1 MARGAPIGA
10 GTLRRQM
17 ALADYLVAFRSRKIA
32 LLLAL
37 GFSSGLPLALTAGT
51 LQAWLASENVDIV
64 AIGWFALVG
73 QPYTYKFLWAPL
85 MDRYA
90 PPAFS
95 RRRGW
100 LLATQLALA
109 AAIAFMGTL
118 RPTDSA
124 WLLGST
130 ALAVAFLSASQDIV
144 FDALRADWLER
155 EERGAGAAVSVLGY
169 RLAMLASGAGA
180 LILAD
185 QWLGWRATYWLM
197 AALMGVGMLAT
208 WLVVEPEP
216 KGGVPK
222 TLNEAVAQ
230 PFAEFLS
237 RQGALA
243 LLALVVL
250 YKLGDAFAGNLTT
263 AFLLRGPGFSL
274 TEIGAINKGFGL
286 AATIVGALAGGAL
299 MAKMR
304 LYRALLLFG
313 ALQAVTNLGFMLL
326 AGAGK
331 SYALM
336 IAVIGLENLCG
347 GMGTAAY
354 VALLMALCDRRFSAT
369 QYALLSALS
378 AVGRVYVG
386 PAAGYMVEAMGWEA
400 FFFATFLIALPGL
413 ALLVWMRARVD
424 ALDRPTAS

>member
-1 MARGAPIGA
+1 M
-10 GTLRRQM
+10 
-17 ALADYLVAFRSRKIA
+17 
-32 LLLAL
+32 LLLLLL

-51 LQAWLASENVDIV
+51 LQAWLAAERVDIV

-90 PPAFS
+90 PPFLG

-100 LLATQLALA
+100 LLVTQALLALA
-109 AAIAFMGTL
+109 VAFMGTL
-118 RPTDSA
+118 RPESSV
-124 WLLGST
+124 WLLGAT

-144 FDALRADWLER
+144 FDALRADWLGP

-169 RLAMLASGAGA
+169 RVAMLVSGGGA

-185 QWLGWRATYWLM
+185 QVLGWAGTYWLM
-197 AALMGVGMLAT
+197 AALMGVGMAAA
-208 WLVVEPEP
+208 WFVVEPDE
-216 KGGVPK
+216 GGRAPR
-222 TLNEAVAQ
+222 TLDEAVVK
-230 PFAEFLS
+230 PFAEFFS
-237 RQGALA
+237 RHGALA

-274 TEIGAINKGFGL
+274 TEVGAINKGFGL
-286 AATIVGALAGGAL
+286 AATIVGALVGGAL
-299 MAKMR
+299 MAKLR
-304 LYRALLLFG
+304 LYRALMLFG
-313 ALQAVTNLGFMLL
+313 VLQAVTNLGFMLL
-326 AGAGK
+326 ALGGK
-331 SYALM
+331 NYALM
-336 IAVIGLENLCG
+336 VAVVGLENLCG
-347 GMGTAAY
+347 GMGTTAY

-386 PAAGYMVEAMGWEA
+386 PAAGYLVKGVGWEL
-400 FFFATFLIALPGL
+400 FFLLTFCIALPGL
-413 ALLVWMRARVD
+413 LLLYVLRERVR
-424 ALDRPTAS
+424 ALDAANTG

>member
-1 MARGAPIGA
+1 
-10 GTLRRQM
+10 M
-17 ALADYLVAFRSRKIA
+17 ALADYAAAFKSRKIG
-32 LLLAL
+32 LLLLL
-37 GFSSGLPLALTAGT
+37 GFASGLPLALTAGT
-51 LQAWLASENVDIV
+51 LQAWLAAENVDIV

-73 QPYTYKFLWAPL
+73 QPYTYKFVWAPL
-85 MDRYA
+85 MDRYV
-90 PPAFS
+90 PPFLG

-100 LLATQLALA
+100 LLVTQILLA

-118 RPTDSA
+118 TPASSA
-124 WLLGST
+124 WLLGGT

-169 RLAMLASGAGA
+169 RIAMLVSGAGA

-185 QWLGWRATYWLM
+185 NWLGWQVTYWLM
-197 AALMGVGMLAT
+197 AALMGVGMVAT
-208 WLVVEPEP
+208 WFVLEPET
-216 KGGVPK
+216 KGGAPK

-230 PFAEFLS
+230 PFAEFFT
-237 RQGALA
+237 REGAVA
-243 LLALVVL
+243 LLLLVVF

-263 AFLLRGPGFSL
+263 TFLLRGPGFSL
-274 TEIGAINKGFGL
+274 TEVGAINKGFGL
-286 AATIVGALAGGAL
+286 AATIFGALAGGAL

-304 LYRALLLFG
+304 LYRALLVFG
-313 ALQAVTNLGFMLL
+313 LLQAVTNLGFMLL
-326 AGAGK
+326 AASGK

-336 IAVIGLENLCG
+336 VTVIGLENLCG

-386 PAAGYMVEAMGWEA
+386 PVAGYLVAGVGWET
-400 FFFATFLIALPGL
+400 FFFFTFLIALPGL
-413 ALLVWMRARVD
+413 ALLVWMRARIEQ
-424 ALDRPTAS
+424 LDSPPPG